1 MHIASKSSVTSFEG
15 TKSSFNKSSN
25 FSSTMGRYNTI
36 DVIEHYQE
44 LLFGLLQKT
53 KIEKQ
58 FFKTPE

>member
-1 MHIASKSSVTSFEG
+1 
-15 TKSSFNKSSN
+15 
-25 FSSTMGRYNTI
+25 MGRYNTI